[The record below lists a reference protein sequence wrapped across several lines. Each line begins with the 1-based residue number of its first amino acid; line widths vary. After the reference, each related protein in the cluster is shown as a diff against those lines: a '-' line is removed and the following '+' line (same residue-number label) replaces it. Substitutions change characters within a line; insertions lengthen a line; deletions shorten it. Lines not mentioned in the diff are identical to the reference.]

1 MKSICLT
8 LSYSKLYRSI
18 LIIQIQQ
25 KDKYTVHPR
34 IQTLHTLHN
43 DKTTAHS
50 TKGCWYCKLV
60 CRVQKGLQ
68 HNTDTSHSTKLK
80 DTDTYNA
87 IFTLNTIWKDSDTSV
102 LIKTIQILQREGFRY
117 FKLYRRILTPQNW
130 KKDTNTAH
138 SRIKLVH
145 GSKLYIII
153 LIVKK

>member
-102 LIKTIQILQREGFRY
+102 LIKQYRYCREKDSDTSNYTEGYWHR
-117 FKLYRRILTPQNW
+117 KIERRIPILH
-130 KKDTNTAH
+130 TAE
-138 SRIKLVH
+138 SN
-145 GSKLYIII
+145 
-153 LIVKK
+153 